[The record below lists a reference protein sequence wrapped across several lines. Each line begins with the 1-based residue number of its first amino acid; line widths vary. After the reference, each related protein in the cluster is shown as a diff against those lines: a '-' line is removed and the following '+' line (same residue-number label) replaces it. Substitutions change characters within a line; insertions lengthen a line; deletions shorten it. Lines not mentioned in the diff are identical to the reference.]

1 MSEILSLIAEIET
14 KMQFVITQKENCERK
29 IAALESENERLRNE
43 IVALSNKNSELYNKD
58 IVGKLTKA
66 IEQKEDINEL
76 RRKINELLQEVNKG
90 LALLVLIQDRDRDDE
105 RGDD

>member
-14 KMQFVITQKENCERK
+14 KMQFIITQKKNCERK
-29 IAALESENERLRNE
+29 IAALESENERLRKE
-43 IVALSNKNSELYNKD
+43 VAALSNKNSELYNKD